1 MLGDSS
7 LFSGA
12 SKGKGNGL
20 AKGLGK
26 GKLKGLPGQL
36 ALEDDKEEKPPKSD
50 AQLITEALTK
60 AKKMRDLAFGTVA
73 NIEDALTT
81 VKGSKFWTKA
91 AHRDASEVMAEVQEA
106 ADGLKKFINK
116 PILDEDLIKGKI
128 MECGLLTKKGQNLVK
143 EINGLCN
150 KASSVAGSSKSKKK

>member
-1 MLGDSS
+1 MLGDSAV
-7 LFSGA
+7 FSGRA
-12 SKGKGNGL
+12 GSKGL

-26 GKLKGLPGQL
+26 GKLKGTGQQL
-36 ALEDDKEEKPPKSD
+36 ALEDDKPAKTES
-50 AQLITEALTK
+50 QLITDALNK
-60 AKKMRDLAFGTVA
+60 AKKMRDLAFGTTA

-81 VKGSKFWTKA
+81 AKGSKFWTKQ
-91 AHRDASEVMAEVQEA
+91 AHKDASCILLEVQEV

-128 MECGLLTKKGQNLVK
+128 MECGLVTKKGQNLVK

-150 KASSVAGSSKSKKK
+150 KAGSVAGSTKSKKK